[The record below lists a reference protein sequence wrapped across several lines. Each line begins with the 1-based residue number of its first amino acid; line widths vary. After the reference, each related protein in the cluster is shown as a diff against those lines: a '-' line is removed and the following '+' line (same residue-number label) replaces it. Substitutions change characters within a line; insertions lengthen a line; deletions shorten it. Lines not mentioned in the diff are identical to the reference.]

1 MIDLHDEENR
11 TIVLFCQVPEVES
24 FQKAVYTRTNVL
36 RTKGERTRH
45 AILDTAAALAT
56 QEGLE
61 PLSIARLAEATGM
74 SKSGLFAHFGS
85 KEELQLATDDHAAS
99 MFVHEVIAPARGAPR
114 GLARVWAL
122 CDRMVDYSERQVFP
136 GGCFFACTS
145 FEFNNRPGPV
155 RDRIEEMLRSWLSY
169 LEHAVEQAQEAGEL
183 DPQLSAREIAFQLDA
198 FAQSANAQ
206 FQLFREERVFEEAR
220 RAIRDRLESLRP
232 ALAA

>member
-1 MIDLHDEENR
+1 ML
-11 TIVLFCQVPEVES
+11 
-24 FQKAVYTRTNVL
+24 K
-36 RTKGERTRH
+36 TKCERTRH

-61 PLSIARLAEATGM
+61 TLSIARLAEATAM

-85 KEELQLATDDHAAS
+85 KEELQLATVEHAAA
-99 MFVHEVIAPARGAPR
+99 MFVDEVIAPARAAPR

-136 GGCFFACTS
+136 GGCFFACAS

-155 RDRIEEMLRSWLSY
+155 RDRIEGMMRSWLSY

-183 DPQLSAREIAFQLDA
+183 DPELSAREISFQLDA

-206 FQLFREERVFEEAR
+206 FQLFRDPRVFEHAR
-220 RAIRDRLESLRP
+220 RAIRGRIESLR
-232 ALAA
+232 AARAA

>member
-1 MIDLHDEENR
+1 
-11 TIVLFCQVPEVES
+11 
-24 FQKAVYTRTNVL
+24 VL

-45 AILDTAAALAT
+45 AILDASAALAT

-85 KEELQLATDDHAAS
+85 KEELQLATVDHAAA
-99 MFVHEVIAPARGAPR
+99 MFVAEVIAPARAAPR

-122 CDRMVDYSERQVFP
+122 CDHMVDYSERQVFP

-183 DPQLSAREIAFQLDA
+183 NSQLSARESAFQLDS

-206 FQLFREERVFEEAR
+206 FQLFRDPRVFEDAR
-220 RAIRDRLESLRP
+220 RAIRHRLESLRP
-232 ALAA
+232 ARAA